1 MIIKDYIKGFA
12 DCSKCKHI
20 DAKYLP
26 EDERIVLTCKKNL
39 PISLTIGACAEYE
52 KSKHVIECHK

>member
-12 DCSKCKHI
+12 DCSKCEHI
-20 DAKYLP
+20 DVKIIP
-26 EDERIVLTCKKNL
+26 EDKTIEFRCKKNL